1 MPRKTSLGKFPLDG
15 SKHLFSRRP
24 RLSLGNIRGS
34 VETVNG
40 AIYSNANSIPETAD
54 FQQSVPGSD
63 TNEYN
68 PEHNRTRSGFP
79 YLTVPYLLLTF
90 LVTQDANELDE
101 LDLNL
106 SNAGSD
112 LLNNGNEEDRENEE
126 DSDNKSLDLNLG
138 KLLSIDLPT

>member
-1 MPRKTSLGKFPLDG
+1 
-15 SKHLFSRRP
+15 
-24 RLSLGNIRGS
+24 
-34 VETVNG
+34 
-40 AIYSNANSIPETAD
+40 
-54 FQQSVPGSD
+54 
-63 TNEYN
+63 
-68 PEHNRTRSGFP
+68 
-79 YLTVPYLLLTF
+79 LLLTF